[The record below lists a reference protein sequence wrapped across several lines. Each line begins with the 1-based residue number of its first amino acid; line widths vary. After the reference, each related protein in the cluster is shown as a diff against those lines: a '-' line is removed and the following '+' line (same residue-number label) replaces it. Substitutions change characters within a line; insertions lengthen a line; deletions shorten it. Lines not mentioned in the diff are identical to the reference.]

1 MVRHIVLW
9 KLKETDKAENAAE
22 MKRRLEALRGN
33 IPGLLELEVGLDS
46 SGAEAAADISLY
58 STLES
63 WEALR
68 VYQIHPLHQDVAAF
82 VGTITKER
90 RVSDYEI

>member
-9 KLKETDKAENAAE
+9 KLKKTDKAENATE

-33 IPGLLELEVGLDS
+33 IPGLLALEVGLDS

-63 WEALR
+63 WEALQA
-68 VYQIHPLHQDVAAF
+68 YQVHPLHQEVAAF
-82 VGTITKER
+82 VGTIASER
-90 RVSDYEI
+90 RVSDYEV